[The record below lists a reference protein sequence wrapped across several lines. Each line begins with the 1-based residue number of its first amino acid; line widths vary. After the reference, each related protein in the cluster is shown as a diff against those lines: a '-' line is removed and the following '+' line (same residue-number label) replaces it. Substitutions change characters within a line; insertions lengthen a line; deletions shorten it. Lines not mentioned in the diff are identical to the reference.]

1 MNRPQIKYYCDL
13 FAPHMTFKSKS
24 QRYEFNK
31 KMTQNWAKQDAAEP
45 GRDNLSYELFKL
57 CIHLQRELDSRP
69 AQAVTEKEPE
79 TIPEVLDAYARQIDS
94 IPTRFTH
101 PSMMEECHELVWRM
115 AEHLE
120 KIEET
125 SDGADEERASEL
137 FYELTAAEDA
147 IKDTFGVSV
156 QNYKSLQ
163 KPKKTFKII
172 YSPQSHEDYIR
183 ELDKVIE
190 ENPYSHHLRQHKA
203 ELLANAELKALL
215 KHFGK

>member
-69 AQAVTEKEPE
+69 AQAVTETEPE

-137 FYELTAAEDA
+137 CYELTTAGGGAGA
-147 IKDTFGVSV
+147 RCAPRSPFSASILASVGTCQPLSVHMYVVSRPERAGS
-156 QNYKSLQ
+156 Y
-163 KPKKTFKII
+163 
-172 YSPQSHEDYIR
+172 
-183 ELDKVIE
+183 
-190 ENPYSHHLRQHKA
+190 
-203 ELLANAELKALL
+203 
-215 KHFGK
+215 